1 MDLDTNRI
9 DDAVLALLYLT
20 LHDEHRASKGFD
32 RESLG
37 RLHARGMI
45 DNPAG
50 EAKSLEFTP
59 DGLERSKELFEAMFV
74 RHLTEQLPQRDSV
87 NEPEAAVG
95 ALQAL
100 ETGPGAPGDPLPKYP
115 NIRVEL
121 KGLKGQLWPILR
133 RVSYAM
139 SDADVDKSEIE
150 QYKNEVK
157 SGGDPVAVSRRWVR
171 VA

>member
-1 MDLDTNRI
+1 MSGCFLFAGDIAMDLDTNRI

-32 RESLG
+32 LESLG
-37 RLHARGMI
+37 RLHAKGMI

-50 EAKSLEFTP
+50 EAKSLEFTS
-59 DGLERSKELFEAMFV
+59 DGLKRSKALFEAMFV
-74 RHLTEQLPQRDSV
+74 KRVAEQLRQQDSV
-87 NEPEAAVG
+87 DEPDG
-95 ALQAL
+95 
-100 ETGPGAPGDPLPKYP
+100 KRISRYP

-121 KGLKGQLWPILR
+121 KDLNGQLWPILR

-139 SDADVDKSEIE
+139 SDADVDEAEIE
-150 QYKNEVK
+150 QYKSEVK
-157 SGGDPVAVSRRWVR
+157 SGGDPVAVSRRWVH